1 MAKAQFGNKTPKK
14 PITWTALKQMARM
27 YVHVKPYRG
36 EFLLGLLMLLLSSG
50 SNLAFPKYLGEL
62 VDAAQ
67 TDPSAIDGI
76 AGTLVALLLAQSV
89 FSFGRIFFFERVAQ
103 RSLASLR
110 AAMYNHLV
118 SLPLPFFHE
127 KRIGEL
133 TNRLQSDIGVLQETF
148 TSTLAEF
155 IRQLVVIVGG
165 IALLVYQSPSLTGFM
180 LLVLPLVVVLGVAFG
195 SRIRKYA
202 KEVQTA
208 SAESNTLVDETLS
221 AVATV
226 KAYTQEGHEK
236 ARYRSALERVA
247 ALGIRGGIYRG
258 AFSSFIIL
266 GLFGA
271 LVAVIWKGASLIA
284 SGEMASGQLFSF
296 VIYSGFIGGS
306 VGGLADVYSR
316 LQRAMG
322 ATEAIMAMLDEQPET
337 SNQQP
342 AASNQ
347 QPAASNQQPAAS
359 NQQPAASNQQL
370 AVRFS
375 EVHFAYP
382 SRPDVPVL
390 QGLDLVV
397 REGQQCALV
406 GASGAGKSTVVQLLY
421 RFHDPQRGALTVQG
435 RDARDWPLD
444 ELRGRMA
451 WVPQDVVLFGRSIL
465 ENIRYSRPE
474 ASDDEVRQAAEDA
487 NAWEFI
493 ERFPEGW
500 QTQVGE
506 RGVQLSGGQR
516 QRIAIARAM
525 LRNPK
530 LLVLDEATSSL
541 DPESE
546 ALVQGA
552 LETLMKGR
560 TSLVI
565 AHRLSTVRHA
575 DVIAFLHEGRIAE
588 MGSHDELMALEG
600 GRYRAFVQKQWN
612 GTLTS

>member
-1 MAKAQFGNKTPKK
+1 MAKYTYGNKTPKK
-14 PITWTALKQMARM
+14 PISWAALKQMSRM

-36 EFLLGLLMLLLSSG
+36 EFAVGLIMLLLSSG

-76 AGTLVALLLAQSV
+76 ALTLVVILLAQSV

-110 AAMYNHLV
+110 SAMYNHLV

-155 IRQLVVIVGG
+155 IRQIVIIVGG

-180 LLVLPLVVVLGVAFG
+180 LLVLPLVVILGVAFG

-202 KEVQTA
+202 KDVQTA
-208 SAESNTLVDETLS
+208 SAESNTIVDETLS

-226 KAYTQEGHEK
+226 KAYTQEGFEK
-236 ARYRSALERVA
+236 NRYRGALDHVA

-337 SNQQP
+337 SNPQPETSNQQS

-347 QPAASNQQPAAS
+347 QPAVTFRN
-359 NQQPAASNQQL
+359 
-370 AVRFS
+370 
-375 EVHFAYP
+375 VHFAYP
-382 SRPDVPVL
+382 TRPDVPVL
-390 QGLDLVV
+390 QGLNLEIC
-397 REGQQCALV
+397 EGQQCALV
-406 GASGAGKSTVVQLLY
+406 GSSGAGKSTVVQLLY
-421 RFHDPQRGALTVQG
+421 RFHDPQQGELLVQG
-435 RDARDWPLD
+435 RDARDWSLD

-474 ASDDEVRQAAEDA
+474 ASDEEVRRAAEDA

-500 QTQVGE
+500 NTQVGE

-525 LRNPK
+525 LRDPK

-546 ALVQGA
+546 SLVQGA
-552 LETLMKGR
+552 LETLMRGR

-575 DVIAFLHEGRIAE
+575 DVIAFIHEGQIAE
-588 MGSHDELMALEG
+588 MGSHDELMQLDG

-612 GTLTS
+612 GTLTSH

>member
-14 PITWTALKQMARM
+14 PISWAALKQMSRM
-27 YVHVKPYRG
+27 YVHVKPYRT
-36 EFLLGLLMLLLSSG
+36 EFLIGLLMLLLSSG

-67 TDPSAIDGI
+67 TKPSDIDGI
-76 AGTLVALLLAQSV
+76 ALTLGGILLAQSI

-110 AAMYNHLV
+110 SAMYSHLV

-133 TNRLQSDIGVLQETF
+133 TSRLQSDIGVLQETF

-155 IRQLVVIVGG
+155 IRQIVIIVGG

-180 LLVLPLVVVLGVAFG
+180 LLVLPLVVLLAVFFG
-195 SRIRKYA
+195 GRIRKYA

-208 SAESNTLVDETLS
+208 SAESNTIVDETLS
-221 AVATV
+221 AAATV
-226 KAYTQEGHEK
+226 KAYTQEQFEK
-236 ARYRSALERVA
+236 TRYRAALDRVA
-247 ALGIRGGIYRG
+247 ELGIRGGILRG
-258 AFSSFIIL
+258 GFSSFIIL
-266 GLFGA
+266 GLFGS
-271 LVAVIWKGASLIA
+271 LVAVVWKGASLIA
-284 SGEMASGQLFSF
+284 TGEMASGQLFSF

-322 ATEAIMAMLDEQPET
+322 ATEAIMAMLDEAPEQGGPEDHSAAHAAL
-337 SNQQP
+337 SNISESEAGRKELVP
-342 AASNQ
+342 A
-347 QPAASNQQPAAS
+347 
-359 NQQPAASNQQL
+359 L
-370 AVRFS
+370 EFRGL
-375 EVHFAYP
+375 HFAYP
-382 SRPDVPVL
+382 TRPDVPVL
-390 QGLDLVV
+390 RGLNLVV
-397 REGQQCALV
+397 QEGQQCALV

-421 RFHDPQRGALTVQG
+421 RFHDPQQGQLLIRG
-435 RDARDWPLD
+435 RDARDWPLQD
-444 ELRGRMA
+444 LRGRMA
-451 WVPQDVVLFGRSIL
+451 WVPQDVALFGRSIL
-465 ENIRYSRPE
+465 DNIRYGRPE
-474 ASDDEVRQAAEDA
+474 ASDDEVRRSAEDA

-500 QTQVGE
+500 NTQVGE

-525 LRNPK
+525 LRDPK

-546 ALVQGA
+546 GLVQGA
-552 LETLMKGR
+552 LEKLMQGR

-575 DVIAFLHEGRIAE
+575 DLIAFLHEGQIAE
-588 MGSHDELMALEG
+588 VGSHEELMARSK
-600 GRYRAFVQKQWN
+600 GRYRAYVTKQWN
-612 GTLTS
+612 GNLTSQE

>member
-14 PITWTALKQMARM
+14 PISWAALKQMSRM
-27 YVHVKPYRG
+27 YVHVKPYRT
-36 EFLLGLLMLLLSSG
+36 EFLIGLLMLLLSSG

-67 TDPSAIDGI
+67 TNPSEIDGI
-76 AGTLVALLLAQSV
+76 ALTLGGILLAQSI

-110 AAMYNHLV
+110 SAMYSHLV

-133 TNRLQSDIGVLQETF
+133 TSRLQSDIGVLQETF

-155 IRQLVVIVGG
+155 IRQIVIIVGG

-180 LLVLPLVVVLGVAFG
+180 LLVLPLVVLLAVFFG
-195 SRIRKYA
+195 ARIRKYA

-208 SAESNTLVDETLS
+208 SAESNTIVDETLS
-221 AVATV
+221 AAATV
-226 KAYTQEGHEK
+226 KAYTQEHFEK
-236 ARYRSALERVA
+236 TRYRAALDRVA
-247 ALGIRGGIYRG
+247 ELGIRGGILRG
-258 AFSSFIIL
+258 GFSSFIIL
-266 GLFGA
+266 GLFGS
-271 LVAVIWKGASLIA
+271 LVAVVWKGASLIA
-284 SGEMASGQLFSF
+284 TGEMASGQLFSF

-322 ATEAIMAMLDEQPET
+322 ATEAIMAMLDEAPEQGGPEDPGAAQADLIGN
-337 SNQQP
+337 SESEDSRKDLLP
-342 AASNQ
+342 A
-347 QPAASNQQPAAS
+347 
-359 NQQPAASNQQL
+359 L
-370 AVRFS
+370 EFRGL
-375 EVHFAYP
+375 HFAYP
-382 SRPDVPVL
+382 TRPDVPVL
-390 QGLDLVV
+390 RGLNLVV
-397 REGQQCALV
+397 QEGQQCALV

-421 RFHDPQRGALTVQG
+421 RFHDPQQGQLLIRGQ
-435 RDARDWPLD
+435 DARDWSLQ

-451 WVPQDVVLFGRSIL
+451 WVPQDVALFGRSIL
-465 ENIRYSRPE
+465 DNIRYGRPE
-474 ASDDEVRQAAEDA
+474 ASDDEVRRSAEDA

-493 ERFPEGW
+493 DRFPDGW
-500 QTQVGE
+500 NTQVGE

-525 LRNPK
+525 LRDPK

-546 ALVQGA
+546 GLVQGA
-552 LETLMKGR
+552 LEKLMQGR

-575 DVIAFLHEGRIAE
+575 DLIAFLHEGQIAE
-588 MGSHDELMALEG
+588 VGSHEELMARSK
-600 GRYRAFVQKQWN
+600 GRYRAYVTKQWN
-612 GTLTS
+612 GNLTSQE

>member
-14 PITWTALKQMARM
+14 PITWTALKQMSRM

-36 EFLLGLLMLLLSSG
+36 EFLVGLLMLLLSSG

-67 TDPSAIDGI
+67 TNPSAIDGI
-76 AGTLVALLLAQSV
+76 ALTLVVILLAQSV

-110 AAMYNHLV
+110 SAMYNHLV

-155 IRQLVVIVGG
+155 IRQIVIIVGG

-180 LLVLPLVVVLGVAFG
+180 LLVLPLVVILGVAFG

-202 KEVQTA
+202 KDVQTA
-208 SAESNTLVDETLS
+208 SAESNTIVDETLS

-226 KAYTQEGHEK
+226 KAYTQEGFEK
-236 ARYRSALERVA
+236 NRYRTALDHVA

-284 SGEMASGQLFSF
+284 TGEMASGQLFSF

-337 SNQQP
+337 SNPQPETSNQQS

-347 QPAASNQQPAAS
+347 QPAVTFRN
-359 NQQPAASNQQL
+359 
-370 AVRFS
+370 
-375 EVHFAYP
+375 VHFAYP
-382 SRPDVPVL
+382 TRPDVPVL
-390 QGLDLVV
+390 QGLNLEI

-406 GASGAGKSTVVQLLY
+406 GSSGAGKSTVVQLLY
-421 RFHDPQRGALTVQG
+421 RFHDPQHGELLVQG

-474 ASDDEVRQAAEDA
+474 ASDEEVRRAAEDA

-493 ERFPEGW
+493 ERFPDGW
-500 QTQVGE
+500 NTQVGE

-525 LRNPK
+525 LRDPK

-546 ALVQGA
+546 SLVQGA
-552 LETLMKGR
+552 LETLMRGR

-575 DVIAFLHEGRIAE
+575 DVITFIHEGQIAE
-588 MGSHDELMALEG
+588 MGSHDELMQLDG

-612 GTLTS
+612 GTLTSH

>member
-14 PITWTALKQMARM
+14 PITWSALKQMARM

-67 TDPSAIDGI
+67 SDPSAIDGI
-76 AGTLVALLLAQSV
+76 ALTLVGLLLAQSV
-89 FSFGRIFFFERVAQ
+89 FSFGRIVFFERVAQ

-155 IRQLVVIVGG
+155 IRQVVIIVGG

-180 LLVLPLVVVLGVAFG
+180 LLVLPLVVLLGVFFG
-195 SRIRKYA
+195 SKIRRYA

-208 SAESNTLVDETLS
+208 SAESNTVVDETLS

-226 KAYTQEGHEK
+226 KAYTQEGTEK
-236 ARYRSALERVA
+236 ARYRSALERVS
-247 ALGIRGGIYRG
+247 ALGIRGGILRG

-337 SNQQP
+337 SGPQP
-342 AASNQ
+342 ETSNQ
-347 QPAASNQQPAAS
+347 QPETSNPQPAVAFR
-359 NQQPAASNQQL
+359 N
-370 AVRFS
+370 
-375 EVHFAYP
+375 VHFAYP
-382 SRPDVPVL
+382 TRPDVPVL
-390 QGLDLVV
+390 RGLNLIL
-397 REGQQCALV
+397 REGQQLALV
-406 GASGAGKSTVVQLLY
+406 GSSGAGKSTVVQLLY
-421 RFHDPQRGALTVQG
+421 RFHDPQQGQLLVQG
-435 RDARDWPLD
+435 RDAREWPL
-444 ELRGRMA
+444 EALRGRMA

-465 ENIRYSRPE
+465 ENIRYGRPE
-474 ASDDEVRQAAEDA
+474 ASDDDVRRAAEDA

-500 QTQVGE
+500 HTQVGE

-525 LRNPK
+525 LRDPK

-546 ALVQGA
+546 SLVQSA

-575 DVIAFLHEGRIAE
+575 DVIAFLHEGEIAE
-588 MGSHDELMALEG
+588 VGSHDELMKLEG
-600 GRYRAFVQKQWN
+600 GRYRAFVQKQGS
-612 GTLTS
+612 GTLTSQ

>member
-14 PITWTALKQMARM
+14 PISWAALKQMSRM
-27 YVHVKPYRG
+27 YVHVKPYRT
-36 EFLLGLLMLLLSSG
+36 EFLIGLLMLLLSSG

-67 TDPSAIDGI
+67 TKPSDIDGI
-76 AGTLVALLLAQSV
+76 ALTLGGILLAQSI

-110 AAMYNHLV
+110 SAMYSHLV

-133 TNRLQSDIGVLQETF
+133 TSRLQSDIGVLQETF

-155 IRQLVVIVGG
+155 IRQIVIIVGG

-180 LLVLPLVVVLGVAFG
+180 LLVLPLVVLLAVFFG
-195 SRIRKYA
+195 GRIRKYA

-208 SAESNTLVDETLS
+208 SAESNTIVDETLS
-221 AVATV
+221 AAATV
-226 KAYTQEGHEK
+226 KAYTQEQFEK
-236 ARYRSALERVA
+236 TRYRAALDRVA
-247 ALGIRGGIYRG
+247 ELGIRGGILRG
-258 AFSSFIIL
+258 GFSSFIIL
-266 GLFGA
+266 GLFGS
-271 LVAVIWKGASLIA
+271 LVAVVWKGASLIA
-284 SGEMASGQLFSF
+284 TGEMASGQLFSF

-322 ATEAIMAMLDEQPET
+322 ATEAILAMLDEAPEQGGPEDHSAAQT
-337 SNQQP
+337 ALSNISESEAGRKEELVP
-342 AASNQ
+342 A
-347 QPAASNQQPAAS
+347 
-359 NQQPAASNQQL
+359 L
-370 AVRFS
+370 EFRGL
-375 EVHFAYP
+375 HFAYP
-382 SRPDVPVL
+382 TRPDVPVL
-390 QGLDLVV
+390 RGLNLVV
-397 REGQQCALV
+397 QEGQQCALV

-421 RFHDPQRGALTVQG
+421 RFHDPQQGQLLIRG
-435 RDARDWPLD
+435 RDARGWPLQD
-444 ELRGRMA
+444 LRGRMA
-451 WVPQDVVLFGRSIL
+451 WVPQDVALFGRSIL
-465 ENIRYSRPE
+465 DNIRYGRPE
-474 ASDDEVRQAAEDA
+474 ASDEEVRRSAEDA

-493 ERFPEGW
+493 ERFPDGW
-500 QTQVGE
+500 NTQVGE

-525 LRNPK
+525 LRDPK

-546 ALVQGA
+546 GLVQGA
-552 LETLMKGR
+552 LEKLMQGR

-575 DVIAFLHEGRIAE
+575 DLIAFLHEGQIAE
-588 MGSHDELMALEG
+588 VGSHEELMARSK
-600 GRYRAFVQKQWN
+600 GRYRAYVTKQWN
-612 GTLTS
+612 GNLTSQE

>member
-14 PITWTALKQMARM
+14 PITWSALKQMSRM

-36 EFLLGLLMLLLSSG
+36 EFLVGLLMLLLSSG

-67 TDPSAIDGI
+67 TNPSAIDGI
-76 AGTLVALLLAQSV
+76 ALTLVAILLAQSV

-110 AAMYNHLV
+110 SAMYNHLV

-155 IRQLVVIVGG
+155 IRQLVIIVGG

-202 KEVQTA
+202 KDVQTA
-208 SAESNTLVDETLS
+208 SAESNTIVDETLS

-236 ARYRSALERVA
+236 TRYRKALNHVA

-284 SGEMASGQLFSF
+284 TGEMASGQLFSF

-342 AASNQ
+342 ETSNQ
-347 QPAASNQQPAAS
+347 QPVTS

-375 EVHFAYP
+375 GVHFAYP
-382 SRPDVPVL
+382 TRPDVPVL
-390 QGLDLVV
+390 QGLNLEIQ
-397 REGQQCALV
+397 EGQQCALV
-406 GASGAGKSTVVQLLY
+406 GSSGAGKSTVVQLLY
-421 RFHDPQRGALTVQG
+421 RFHDPQQGELLVQG

-474 ASDDEVRQAAEDA
+474 ASDEEVRRAAEDA

-493 ERFPEGW
+493 ERFPDGW
-500 QTQVGE
+500 NTQVGE

-525 LRNPK
+525 LRDPK

-546 ALVQGA
+546 SLVQGA
-552 LETLMKGR
+552 LETLMRGR

-575 DVIAFLHEGRIAE
+575 DVIAFIHDGQIAE
-588 MGSHDELMALEG
+588 VGSHDALMQLEG

>member
-14 PITWTALKQMARM
+14 PISWTALKQMARM

-76 AGTLVALLLAQSV
+76 ALTLVALLLAQSV

-110 AAMYNHLV
+110 SAMYNHLV

-180 LLVLPLVVVLGVAFG
+180 LMVLPLVVVLGVAFG

-236 ARYRSALERVA
+236 ARYRRALDHVA

-337 SNQQP
+337 SNPQP

-347 QPAASNQQPAAS
+347 QPATSNQQPAAS
-359 NQQPAASNQQL
+359 NPQL

-375 EVHFAYP
+375 DVHFAYP
-382 SRPDVPVL
+382 TRPDVPVL
-390 QGLDLVV
+390 QGLDLEI

-421 RFHDPQRGALTVQG
+421 RFHDPQRGALVVQG
-435 RDARDWPLD
+435 REARDWPLD

-493 ERFPEGW
+493 ERFPDGW

-546 ALVQGA
+546 SLVQGA

-588 MGSHDELMALEG
+588 VGSHDELMGLEG

>member
-14 PITWTALKQMARM
+14 PISWAALKQMSRM
-27 YVHVKPYRG
+27 YVHVKPYRT
-36 EFLLGLLMLLLSSG
+36 EFLIGLLMLLLSSG

-67 TDPSAIDGI
+67 TKPSDIDGI
-76 AGTLVALLLAQSV
+76 ALTLGGILLAQSI

-110 AAMYNHLV
+110 SAMYSHLV

-133 TNRLQSDIGVLQETF
+133 TSRLQSDIGVLQETF

-155 IRQLVVIVGG
+155 IRQIVIIVGG

-180 LLVLPLVVVLGVAFG
+180 LLVLPLVVLLAVFFG
-195 SRIRKYA
+195 GRIRKYA

-208 SAESNTLVDETLS
+208 SAESNTIVDETLS
-221 AVATV
+221 AAATV
-226 KAYTQEGHEK
+226 KAYTQEQFEK
-236 ARYRSALERVA
+236 TRYRAALDRVA
-247 ALGIRGGIYRG
+247 ELGIRGGILRG
-258 AFSSFIIL
+258 GFSSFIIL
-266 GLFGA
+266 GLFGS
-271 LVAVIWKGASLIA
+271 LVAVVWKGASLIA
-284 SGEMASGQLFSF
+284 TGEMASGQLFSF

-322 ATEAIMAMLDEQPET
+322 ATEAIMAMLDEAPEQGGPEDHSAAQAAL
-337 SNQQP
+337 SNISESEAGRKEELVP
-342 AASNQ
+342 A
-347 QPAASNQQPAAS
+347 
-359 NQQPAASNQQL
+359 L
-370 AVRFS
+370 EFRGL
-375 EVHFAYP
+375 HFAYP
-382 SRPDVPVL
+382 TRPDVPVL
-390 QGLDLVV
+390 RGLNLVV
-397 REGQQCALV
+397 QEGQQCALV

-421 RFHDPQRGALTVQG
+421 RFHDPQQGQLLIRG
-435 RDARDWPLD
+435 RDARDWPLQD
-444 ELRGRMA
+444 LRGRMA
-451 WVPQDVVLFGRSIL
+451 WVPQDVALFGRSIL
-465 ENIRYSRPE
+465 DNIRYGRPE
-474 ASDDEVRQAAEDA
+474 ASDDEVRHSAEDA

-493 ERFPEGW
+493 ERFPDGW
-500 QTQVGE
+500 NTQVGE

-525 LRNPK
+525 LRDPK

-546 ALVQGA
+546 GLVQGA
-552 LETLMKGR
+552 LEKLMQGR

-575 DVIAFLHEGRIAE
+575 DLIAFLHEGQIAE
-588 MGSHDELMALEG
+588 VGSHEELMARSK
-600 GRYRAFVQKQWN
+600 GRYRAYVTKQWN
-612 GTLTS
+612 GNLTSQE

>member
-14 PITWTALKQMARM
+14 PITWTALKQMSRM

-36 EFLLGLLMLLLSSG
+36 EFIVGLLMLLLSSG

-76 AGTLVALLLAQSV
+76 ALTLVVILLAQSV

-110 AAMYNHLV
+110 SAMYNHLV

-155 IRQLVVIVGG
+155 IRQIVIIVGG

-180 LLVLPLVVVLGVAFG
+180 LLVLPLVVILGVAFG

-202 KEVQTA
+202 KDVQTA
-208 SAESNTLVDETLS
+208 SAESNTIVDETLS

-226 KAYTQEGHEK
+226 KAYTQEGFEK
-236 ARYRSALERVA
+236 TRYRRALDHVA

-337 SNQQP
+337 ASEQPATSNQHPSTSNQQP
-342 AASNQ
+342 AVAFRN
-347 QPAASNQQPAAS
+347 
-359 NQQPAASNQQL
+359 
-370 AVRFS
+370 
-375 EVHFAYP
+375 VHFAYP
-382 SRPDVPVL
+382 TRPDVPVL
-390 QGLDLVV
+390 QGLNLEI

-406 GASGAGKSTVVQLLY
+406 GSSGAGKSTVVQLLY
-421 RFHDPQRGALTVQG
+421 RFHDPQQGALLVQG
-435 RDARDWPLD
+435 RDARDWPLE

-474 ASDDEVRQAAEDA
+474 ASDDEVRRAAEDA

-493 ERFPEGW
+493 ERFPDGW
-500 QTQVGE
+500 NTQVGE

-525 LRNPK
+525 LRDPN

-546 ALVQGA
+546 SLVQSA

-575 DVIAFLHEGRIAE
+575 DVIAFIHEGQIAE
-588 MGSHDELMALEG
+588 MGSHDELMQLEG

-612 GTLTS
+612 GTLTSH

>member
-14 PITWTALKQMARM
+14 PISWAALKQMSRM
-27 YVHVKPYRG
+27 YVHVKPYRT
-36 EFLLGLLMLLLSSG
+36 EFLIGLLMLLLSSG

-67 TDPSAIDGI
+67 TKPSDIDGI
-76 AGTLVALLLAQSV
+76 ALTLGGILLAQSI

-110 AAMYNHLV
+110 SAMYSHLV

-133 TNRLQSDIGVLQETF
+133 TSRLQSDIGVLQETF

-155 IRQLVVIVGG
+155 IRQIVIIVGG

-180 LLVLPLVVVLGVAFG
+180 LLVLPLVVLLAVFFG
-195 SRIRKYA
+195 GRIRKYA

-208 SAESNTLVDETLS
+208 SAESNTIVDETLS
-221 AVATV
+221 AAATV
-226 KAYTQEGHEK
+226 KAYTQEQFEK
-236 ARYRSALERVA
+236 TRYRAALDRVA
-247 ALGIRGGIYRG
+247 ELGIRGGILRG
-258 AFSSFIIL
+258 GFSSFIIL
-266 GLFGA
+266 GLFGS
-271 LVAVIWKGASLIA
+271 LVAVVWKGASLIA
-284 SGEMASGQLFSF
+284 TGEMASGQLFSF

-322 ATEAIMAMLDEQPET
+322 ATEAIMAMLDEAPEQGGPEDHSAAQAAL
-337 SNQQP
+337 SNISESEAGRKEELVP
-342 AASNQ
+342 A
-347 QPAASNQQPAAS
+347 
-359 NQQPAASNQQL
+359 L
-370 AVRFS
+370 EFRGL
-375 EVHFAYP
+375 HFAYP
-382 SRPDVPVL
+382 TRPDVPVL
-390 QGLDLVV
+390 RGLNLVV
-397 REGQQCALV
+397 QEGQQCALV

-421 RFHDPQRGALTVQG
+421 RFHDPQQGQLLIRG
-435 RDARDWPLD
+435 RDARDWPLQD
-444 ELRGRMA
+444 LRGRMA
-451 WVPQDVVLFGRSIL
+451 WVPQDVALFGRSIL
-465 ENIRYSRPE
+465 DNIRYGRPE
-474 ASDDEVRQAAEDA
+474 ASDEEVRRSAEDA

-500 QTQVGE
+500 NTQVGE

-525 LRNPK
+525 LRDPK

-546 ALVQGA
+546 GLVQGA
-552 LETLMKGR
+552 LEKLMQGR

-575 DVIAFLHEGRIAE
+575 DLIAFLHEGQIAE
-588 MGSHDELMALEG
+588 VGSHEELMARSK
-600 GRYRAFVQKQWN
+600 GRYRAYVTKQWN
-612 GTLTS
+612 GNLTSQE

>member
-14 PITWTALKQMARM
+14 PITWTALKQMSRM

-36 EFLLGLLMLLLSSG
+36 EFLVGLLMLLLSSG

-76 AGTLVALLLAQSV
+76 ALTLILILLAQSV

-110 AAMYNHLV
+110 SAMYNHLV

-155 IRQLVVIVGG
+155 IRQIVIIVGG

-180 LLVLPLVVVLGVAFG
+180 LLVLPLVVILGVAFG

-202 KEVQTA
+202 KDVQTA
-208 SAESNTLVDETLS
+208 SAESNTIVDETLS

-226 KAYTQEGHEK
+226 KAYTQEGFEK
-236 ARYRSALERVA
+236 NRYRTALDHVA

-284 SGEMASGQLFSF
+284 TGEMASGQLFSF

-337 SNQQP
+337 SNPQPETSNQQS

-347 QPAASNQQPAAS
+347 QPAVTFRN
-359 NQQPAASNQQL
+359 
-370 AVRFS
+370 
-375 EVHFAYP
+375 VHFAYP
-382 SRPDVPVL
+382 TRPDVPVL
-390 QGLDLVV
+390 QGLNLEI

-406 GASGAGKSTVVQLLY
+406 GSSGAGKSTVVQLLY
-421 RFHDPQRGALTVQG
+421 RFHDPQQGEFLVQG

-474 ASDDEVRQAAEDA
+474 ASDEEVRRAAEDA

-493 ERFPEGW
+493 ERFPDGW
-500 QTQVGE
+500 NTQVGE

-525 LRNPK
+525 LRDPK

-546 ALVQGA
+546 SLVQGA
-552 LETLMKGR
+552 LETLMRGR

-575 DVIAFLHEGRIAE
+575 DVIAFIHEGQIAE
-588 MGSHDELMALEG
+588 MGSHDELMQLDG

-612 GTLTS
+612 GTLTSP

>member
-1 MAKAQFGNKTPKK
+1 MAKYTYGNKTPKK
-14 PITWTALKQMARM
+14 PISWAALKQMSRM

-36 EFLLGLLMLLLSSG
+36 EFAVGLIMLLLSSG

-76 AGTLVALLLAQSV
+76 ALTLVVILLAQSV

-110 AAMYNHLV
+110 SAMYNHLV

-155 IRQLVVIVGG
+155 IRQIVIIVGG

-180 LLVLPLVVVLGVAFG
+180 LLVLPLVVILGVAFG

-202 KEVQTA
+202 KDVQTA
-208 SAESNTLVDETLS
+208 SAESNTIVDETLS

-226 KAYTQEGHEK
+226 KAYTQEGFEK
-236 ARYRSALERVA
+236 NRYRGALDHVA

-337 SNQQP
+337 SNPQPETSNQQS

-347 QPAASNQQPAAS
+347 QPAVTLRN
-359 NQQPAASNQQL
+359 
-370 AVRFS
+370 
-375 EVHFAYP
+375 VHFAYP
-382 SRPDVPVL
+382 TRPDVPVL
-390 QGLDLVV
+390 QGLNLEI

-406 GASGAGKSTVVQLLY
+406 GSSGAGKSTVVQLLY
-421 RFHDPQRGALTVQG
+421 RFHDPQQGELLVQG
-435 RDARDWPLD
+435 RDARDWSLD

-474 ASDDEVRQAAEDA
+474 ASDEEVRRAAEDA

-500 QTQVGE
+500 NTQVGE

-525 LRNPK
+525 LRDPK

-541 DPESE
+541 DPEGES
-546 ALVQGA
+546 LVQGA
-552 LETLMKGR
+552 LETLMRGR

-575 DVIAFLHEGRIAE
+575 DVIAFIHEGQIAE
-588 MGSHDELMALEG
+588 MGSHDELMQLDG

-612 GTLTS
+612 GTLTSH

>member
-14 PITWTALKQMARM
+14 PISWAALKQMARM
-27 YVHVKPYRG
+27 YVHVKPYRT
-36 EFLLGLLMLLLSSG
+36 EFLIGLLMLLLSSG
-50 SNLAFPKYLGEL
+50 SNLAFPKYLGDL

-67 TDPSAIDGI
+67 TKPSDIDGI
-76 AGTLVALLLAQSV
+76 ALTLAGILLAQSI

-110 AAMYNHLV
+110 SAMYSHLV

-155 IRQLVVIVGG
+155 IRQVVIIVGG

-180 LLVLPLVVVLGVAFG
+180 LLVLPLVVLLAVFFG
-195 SRIRKYA
+195 ARIRKYA

-208 SAESNTLVDETLS
+208 SAESNTIVDETIS
-221 AVATV
+221 AAATV
-226 KAYTQEGHEK
+226 KAYTQELYEK
-236 ARYRSALERVA
+236 TRYRAALDRVA
-247 ALGIRGGIYRG
+247 ELGIRGGILRG
-258 AFSSFIIL
+258 GFSSFIIL
-266 GLFGA
+266 GLFGS
-271 LVAVIWKGASLIA
+271 LVAVVWKGASLIA
-284 SGEMASGQLFSF
+284 TGEMASGQLFSF

-342 AASNQ
+342 ATSSQ
-347 QPAASNQQPAAS
+347 QPATSSEKSPGAPAVAFR
-359 NQQPAASNQQL
+359 NL
-370 AVRFS
+370 
-375 EVHFAYP
+375 HFAYP
-382 SRPDVPVL
+382 TRPDVPVL
-390 QGLDLVV
+390 RGLDLEVQ
-397 REGQQCALV
+397 EGQQAALV

-421 RFHDPQRGALTVQG
+421 RFHDPQQGQLLIRGQ
-435 RDARDWPLD
+435 DARDWSLQ

-465 ENIRYSRPE
+465 DNIRYGRPE
-474 ASDDEVRQAAEDA
+474 ASDEEVRRSAEDA

-493 ERFPEGW
+493 ERFPDGW
-500 QTQVGE
+500 NTQVGE

-525 LRNPK
+525 LRDPK

-546 ALVQGA
+546 GLVQGA
-552 LETLMKGR
+552 LEKLMQGR

-575 DVIAFLHEGRIAE
+575 DLIAFLHEGQIAE
-588 MGSHDELMALEG
+588 VGSHEELMARSK
-600 GRYRAFVQKQWN
+600 GRYRAYVTKQWN
-612 GTLTS
+612 GNLTSQE

>member
-14 PITWTALKQMARM
+14 PITWSALKQMARM

-50 SNLAFPKYLGEL
+50 SNLAFPKFLGEL

-67 TDPSAIDGI
+67 RDPSAIDGI
-76 AGTLVALLLAQSV
+76 ALTLVGLLLAQSV

-110 AAMYNHLV
+110 SAMYNHLV

-155 IRQLVVIVGG
+155 IRQVVIIVGG

-180 LLVLPLVVVLGVAFG
+180 LLVLPLVVLLGVFFG
-195 SRIRKYA
+195 SKIRKYA
-202 KEVQTA
+202 KDVQTA
-208 SAESNTLVDETLS
+208 SAESNTIVDETLS
-221 AVATV
+221 AAATV
-226 KAYTQEGHEK
+226 KAYTQEGYEMN
-236 ARYRSALERVA
+236 RYRTALDRVA
-247 ALGIRGGIYRG
+247 VLGIRGGILRG

-322 ATEAIMAMLDEQPET
+322 ATEAIMAMLDEQPE
-337 SNQQP
+337 SSSP
-342 AASNQ
+342 AASDAPPQ
-347 QPAASNQQPAAS
+347 TPTDSDAAIRLDN
-359 NQQPAASNQQL
+359 
-370 AVRFS
+370 
-375 EVHFAYP
+375 VHFAYP

-390 QGLDLVV
+390 QGVNLEI

-421 RFHDPQRGALTVQG
+421 RFHDPQQGRVLVQG
-435 RDARDWPLD
+435 TDARTWPLD

-451 WVPQDVVLFGRSIL
+451 WVPQDVALFGRSIL
-465 ENIRYSRPE
+465 ENIRYGRPD
-474 ASDDEVRQAAEDA
+474 ASDDEVRRAAEEA

-500 QTQVGE
+500 HTAVGE

-546 ALVQGA
+546 SLVQGA

-575 DVIAFLHEGRIAE
+575 DVIAFLHEGQIAE
-588 MGSHDELMALEG
+588 VGSHDELMAIEG
-600 GRYRAFVQKQWN
+600 GRYRAYVARQWHGN
-612 GTLTS
+612 LTSQ

>member
-14 PITWTALKQMARM
+14 PITWSALTQMARM

-36 EFLLGLLMLLLSSG
+36 EFLIGLLMLLLSSG

-67 TDPSAIDGI
+67 SDPSEIDRI
-76 AGTLVALLLAQSV
+76 ALTLVALLVAQSL

-155 IRQLVVIVGG
+155 IRQVVIIVGG

-180 LLVLPLVVVLGVAFG
+180 LMVLPLVVLLGVFFG
-195 SRIRKYA
+195 SKIRRYA

-208 SAESNTLVDETLS
+208 SAESNTVVDETLS

-226 KAYTQEGHEK
+226 KAYTQEGTEK

-247 ALGIRGGIYRG
+247 TLGIRGGILRG

-337 SNQQP
+337 SNQHPSTSNPQPETSNPQP

-347 QPAASNQQPAAS
+347 HPSTSNPQPAVAFRN
-359 NQQPAASNQQL
+359 
-370 AVRFS
+370 
-375 EVHFAYP
+375 VHFAYP

-390 QGLDLVV
+390 RGLNLSL
-397 REGQQCALV
+397 REGQQLALV

-421 RFHDPQRGALTVQG
+421 RFHDPQQGQLLVQG
-435 RDARDWPLD
+435 RDARDWRL
-444 ELRGRMA
+444 EALRGRMA

-465 ENIRYSRPE
+465 ENIRYGRPE
-474 ASDDEVRQAAEDA
+474 ATDEEVRQAAVDA

-500 QTQVGE
+500 NTQVGE
-506 RGVQLSGGQR
+506 RGVQL
-516 QRIAIARAM
+516 
-525 LRNPK
+525 
-530 LLVLDEATSSL
+530 
-541 DPESE
+541 
-546 ALVQGA
+546 
-552 LETLMKGR
+552 
-560 TSLVI
+560 
-565 AHRLSTVRHA
+565 
-575 DVIAFLHEGRIAE
+575 
-588 MGSHDELMALEG
+588 
-600 GRYRAFVQKQWN
+600 
-612 GTLTS
+612 

>member
-236 ARYRSALERVA
+236 ARYRSELERVA

-347 QPAASNQQPAAS
+347 Q
-359 NQQPAASNQQL
+359 L

-421 RFHDPQRGALTVQG
+421 RFHDPQRGALVVQG

>member
-14 PITWTALKQMARM
+14 PISWTALKQMARM

-76 AGTLVALLLAQSV
+76 ALTLVALLLAQSV

-110 AAMYNHLV
+110 SAMYNHLV

-180 LLVLPLVVVLGVAFG
+180 LMVLPLVVVLGVAFG

-236 ARYRSALERVA
+236 ARYRRALDHVA

-322 ATEAIMAMLDEQPET
+322 ATEAIMAMLDEQAETSNPQPAT
-337 SNQQP
+337 SNQQL
-342 AASNQ
+342 
-347 QPAASNQQPAAS
+347 
-359 NQQPAASNQQL
+359 AASNQQL

-375 EVHFAYP
+375 DVHFAYP
-382 SRPDVPVL
+382 TRPDVPVL
-390 QGLDLVV
+390 QGLDLEI

-421 RFHDPQRGALTVQG
+421 RFHDPQRGALVVQG
-435 RDARDWPLD
+435 REARDWPLD

-493 ERFPEGW
+493 ERFPDGW

-546 ALVQGA
+546 SLVQGA

-575 DVIAFLHEGRIAE
+575 NVIAFLHEGRIAE
-588 MGSHDELMALEG
+588 VGSHDELMALKG

>member
-14 PITWTALKQMARM
+14 PITWTALKQMSRM

-36 EFLLGLLMLLLSSG
+36 EFLVGLLMLLLSSG

-76 AGTLVALLLAQSV
+76 ALTLVVILLAQSV

-110 AAMYNHLV
+110 SAMYNHLV

-155 IRQLVVIVGG
+155 IRQIVIIVGG

-180 LLVLPLVVVLGVAFG
+180 LLVLPLVVILGVAFG

-202 KEVQTA
+202 KDVQTA
-208 SAESNTLVDETLS
+208 SAESNTIVDETLS

-226 KAYTQEGHEK
+226 KAYTQEGFEK
-236 ARYRSALERVA
+236 NRYRTALNHVA

-284 SGEMASGQLFSF
+284 TGEMASGQLFSF

-342 AASNQ
+342 ETSNQ
-347 QPAASNQQPAAS
+347 QPAASNQQPAVTFR
-359 NQQPAASNQQL
+359 N
-370 AVRFS
+370 
-375 EVHFAYP
+375 VHFAYP
-382 SRPDVPVL
+382 TRPDVPVL
-390 QGLDLVV
+390 QGLNLEI

-406 GASGAGKSTVVQLLY
+406 GSSGAGKSTVVQLLY
-421 RFHDPQRGALTVQG
+421 RFHDPQQGELLVQG

-474 ASDDEVRQAAEDA
+474 ASDEEVRRAAEDA

-500 QTQVGE
+500 NTQVGE

-525 LRNPK
+525 LRDPK

-546 ALVQGA
+546 SLVQGA
-552 LETLMKGR
+552 LETLMRGR

-575 DVIAFLHEGRIAE
+575 DVIAFIHDGQIAE
-588 MGSHDELMALEG
+588 VGSHDALMQLEG

-612 GTLTS
+612 GTLTSH

>member
-1 MAKAQFGNKTPKK
+1 MAKYTYGNKTPKK
-14 PITWTALKQMARM
+14 PISWAALKQMSRM

-36 EFLLGLLMLLLSSG
+36 EFAVGLFMLLLSSG

-76 AGTLVALLLAQSV
+76 ALTLVVILLAQSV

-110 AAMYNHLV
+110 SAMYNHLV
-118 SLPLPFFHE
+118 NLPLPFFHE

-155 IRQLVVIVGG
+155 IRQIVIIVGG

-180 LLVLPLVVVLGVAFG
+180 LLVLPLVVILGVAFG

-202 KEVQTA
+202 KDVQTA
-208 SAESNTLVDETLS
+208 SAESNTIVDETLS

-226 KAYTQEGHEK
+226 KAYTQEGFEK
-236 ARYRSALERVA
+236 NRYRGALDHVA

-337 SNQQP
+337 SNPQPETSNQQS

-347 QPAASNQQPAAS
+347 QPAVTFRN
-359 NQQPAASNQQL
+359 
-370 AVRFS
+370 
-375 EVHFAYP
+375 VHFAYP
-382 SRPDVPVL
+382 TRPDVPVL
-390 QGLDLVV
+390 QGLNLEI

-406 GASGAGKSTVVQLLY
+406 GSSGAGKSTVVQLLY
-421 RFHDPQRGALTVQG
+421 RFHDPQQGELLVQG
-435 RDARDWPLD
+435 RDARDWSLD

-474 ASDDEVRQAAEDA
+474 ASDEEVRRAAEDA

-500 QTQVGE
+500 NTQVGE

-525 LRNPK
+525 LRDPK

-546 ALVQGA
+546 SLVQGA
-552 LETLMKGR
+552 LETLMRGR

-575 DVIAFLHEGRIAE
+575 DVIAFIHEGQIAE
-588 MGSHDELMALEG
+588 MGSHDEIMQLDG

-612 GTLTS
+612 GTLTSH

>member
-14 PITWTALKQMARM
+14 PISWAALKQMSRM
-27 YVHVKPYRG
+27 YVHVKPYRT
-36 EFLLGLLMLLLSSG
+36 EFLIGLLMLLLSSG

-67 TDPSAIDGI
+67 TNPSDIDGI
-76 AGTLVALLLAQSV
+76 ALTLGGILLAQSI

-110 AAMYNHLV
+110 SAMYSHLV

-133 TNRLQSDIGVLQETF
+133 TSRLQSDIGVLQETF

-155 IRQLVVIVGG
+155 IRQIVIIVGG

-180 LLVLPLVVVLGVAFG
+180 LLVLPLVVLLAVFFG
-195 SRIRKYA
+195 GRIRKYA

-208 SAESNTLVDETLS
+208 SAESNTIVDETLS
-221 AVATV
+221 AAATV
-226 KAYTQEGHEK
+226 KAYTQEHFEK
-236 ARYRSALERVA
+236 TRYRAALDRVA
-247 ALGIRGGIYRG
+247 ELGIRGGILRG
-258 AFSSFIIL
+258 GFSSFIIL
-266 GLFGA
+266 GLFGS
-271 LVAVIWKGASLIA
+271 LVAVVWKGASLIA
-284 SGEMASGQLFSF
+284 TGEMASGQLFSF

-322 ATEAIMAMLDEQPET
+322 ATEAIMSMLDEAPEQGGPEDQGAAQT
-337 SNQQP
+337 DLISNSESEDSRKDLLP
-342 AASNQ
+342 A
-347 QPAASNQQPAAS
+347 
-359 NQQPAASNQQL
+359 L
-370 AVRFS
+370 EFRDL
-375 EVHFAYP
+375 HFAYP
-382 SRPDVPVL
+382 TRPDVPVL
-390 QGLDLVV
+390 RGLNLVV
-397 REGQQCALV
+397 QEGQQCALV

-421 RFHDPQRGALTVQG
+421 RFHDPQQGQLLIRGQ
-435 RDARDWPLD
+435 DARDWSLH

-451 WVPQDVVLFGRSIL
+451 WVPQDVALFGRSIL
-465 ENIRYSRPE
+465 DNIRYGRPE
-474 ASDDEVRQAAEDA
+474 ASDDEVRRAAEDA

-500 QTQVGE
+500 NTQVGE

-552 LETLMKGR
+552 LEKLMQGR

-575 DVIAFLHEGRIAE
+575 DLIAFLHEGQIAE
-588 MGSHDELMALEG
+588 VGSHEELMARSK
-600 GRYRAFVQKQWN
+600 GRYRAYVTKQWN
-612 GTLTS
+612 GNLTSQE

>member
-14 PITWTALKQMARM
+14 PISWAALKQMSRM
-27 YVHVKPYRG
+27 YVHVKPYRT
-36 EFLLGLLMLLLSSG
+36 EFLIGLLMLLLSSG

-67 TDPSAIDGI
+67 TKPSDIDGI
-76 AGTLVALLLAQSV
+76 ALTLGGILLAQSI

-110 AAMYNHLV
+110 SAMYSHLV

-133 TNRLQSDIGVLQETF
+133 TSRLQSDIGVLQETF

-155 IRQLVVIVGG
+155 IRQIVIIVGG

-180 LLVLPLVVVLGVAFG
+180 LLVLPLVVLLAVFFG
-195 SRIRKYA
+195 GRIRKYA

-208 SAESNTLVDETLS
+208 SAESNTIVDETLS
-221 AVATV
+221 AAATV
-226 KAYTQEGHEK
+226 KAYTQEQFEK
-236 ARYRSALERVA
+236 TRYRAALDRVA
-247 ALGIRGGIYRG
+247 ELGIRGGILRG
-258 AFSSFIIL
+258 GFSSFIIL
-266 GLFGA
+266 GLFGS
-271 LVAVIWKGASLIA
+271 LVAVVWKGASLIA
-284 SGEMASGQLFSF
+284 TGEMASGQLFSF

-322 ATEAIMAMLDEQPET
+322 ATEAIMAMLDEAPEQGGPEDHSAAQAAL
-337 SNQQP
+337 SNISESEAGRKELVP
-342 AASNQ
+342 A
-347 QPAASNQQPAAS
+347 
-359 NQQPAASNQQL
+359 L
-370 AVRFS
+370 EFRGL
-375 EVHFAYP
+375 HFAYP
-382 SRPDVPVL
+382 TRPDVPVL
-390 QGLDLVV
+390 RGLNLVV
-397 REGQQCALV
+397 QEGQQCALV

-421 RFHDPQRGALTVQG
+421 RFHDPQQGQLLIRG
-435 RDARDWPLD
+435 RDARDWPLQD
-444 ELRGRMA
+444 LRGRMA
-451 WVPQDVVLFGRSIL
+451 WVPQDVALFGRSIL
-465 ENIRYSRPE
+465 DNIRYGRPE
-474 ASDDEVRQAAEDA
+474 ASDDEVRRSAEDA

-493 ERFPEGW
+493 ERFPDGW
-500 QTQVGE
+500 NTQVGE

-525 LRNPK
+525 LRDPK

-546 ALVQGA
+546 GLVQGA
-552 LETLMKGR
+552 LEKLMQGR

-575 DVIAFLHEGRIAE
+575 DLIAFLHEGQIAE
-588 MGSHDELMALEG
+588 VGSHEELMARSK
-600 GRYRAFVQKQWN
+600 GRYRAYVTKQWN
-612 GTLTS
+612 GNLTSQE

>member
-14 PITWTALKQMARM
+14 PISWAALKQMSRM
-27 YVHVKPYRG
+27 YVHVKPYRT
-36 EFLLGLLMLLLSSG
+36 EFLIGLLMLLLSSG

-67 TDPSAIDGI
+67 TNPSDIDGI
-76 AGTLVALLLAQSV
+76 ALTLGGILLAQSI

-110 AAMYNHLV
+110 SAMYSHLI

-155 IRQLVVIVGG
+155 IRQIVIIVGG

-180 LLVLPLVVVLGVAFG
+180 LMVLPLVVLLAVFFG
-195 SRIRKYA
+195 GRIRKYA

-208 SAESNTLVDETLS
+208 SAESNTIVDETLS
-221 AVATV
+221 AAATV
-226 KAYTQEGHEK
+226 KAYTQEHFEK
-236 ARYRSALERVA
+236 TRYRAALDRVA
-247 ALGIRGGIYRG
+247 ELGIRGGILRG
-258 AFSSFIIL
+258 GFSSFIIL
-266 GLFGA
+266 GLFGS
-271 LVAVIWKGASLIA
+271 LVAVVWKGASLIA
-284 SGEMASGQLFSF
+284 TGEMASGQLFSF

-337 SNQQP
+337 SGQQP
-342 AASNQ
+342 ATSSQ
-347 QPAASNQQPAAS
+347 QPAVAFRD
-359 NQQPAASNQQL
+359 L
-370 AVRFS
+370 
-375 EVHFAYP
+375 HFAYP
-382 SRPDVPVL
+382 TRPDVPVL
-390 QGLDLVV
+390 RGLNLEVQ
-397 REGQQCALV
+397 EGQQCALV

-421 RFHDPQRGALTVQG
+421 RFHDPQQGQLLIRGQ
-435 RDARDWPLD
+435 DARDWSLE

-451 WVPQDVVLFGRSIL
+451 WVPQDVALFGRSIL
-465 ENIRYSRPE
+465 DNIRYGRPE
-474 ASDDEVRQAAEDA
+474 ASDEEVRRSAEDA

-493 ERFPEGW
+493 ERFPDGW
-500 QTQVGE
+500 NTQVGE

-525 LRNPK
+525 LRDPK

-546 ALVQGA
+546 GLVQGA
-552 LETLMKGR
+552 LEKLMRGR

-575 DVIAFLHEGRIAE
+575 DLIAFLHEGQIAE
-588 MGSHDELMALEG
+588 VGSHEELMARSK
-600 GRYRAFVQKQWN
+600 GRYRAYVTKQWN
-612 GTLTS
+612 GNLTSQE

>member
-14 PITWTALKQMARM
+14 PISWAALKQMSRM
-27 YVHVKPYRG
+27 YVHVKPYRT
-36 EFLLGLLMLLLSSG
+36 EFLIGLLMLLLSSG

-67 TDPSAIDGI
+67 TKPSDIDGI
-76 AGTLVALLLAQSV
+76 ALTLGGILLAQSI

-110 AAMYNHLV
+110 SAMYSHLV

-133 TNRLQSDIGVLQETF
+133 TSRLQSDIGVLQETF

-155 IRQLVVIVGG
+155 IRQIVIIVGG

-180 LLVLPLVVVLGVAFG
+180 LLVLPLVVLLAVFFG
-195 SRIRKYA
+195 GRIRKYA

-208 SAESNTLVDETLS
+208 SAESNTIVDETLS
-221 AVATV
+221 AAATV
-226 KAYTQEGHEK
+226 KAYTQEQFEK
-236 ARYRSALERVA
+236 TRYRAALDRVA
-247 ALGIRGGIYRG
+247 ELGIRGGILRG
-258 AFSSFIIL
+258 GFSSFIIL
-266 GLFGA
+266 GLFGS
-271 LVAVIWKGASLIA
+271 LVAVVWKGASLIA
-284 SGEMASGQLFSF
+284 TGEMASGQLFSF

-322 ATEAIMAMLDEQPET
+322 ATEAIMAMLDEAPEQGGPENHSAAQT
-337 SNQQP
+337 ALSNLSESEAGRKEELVP
-342 AASNQ
+342 A
-347 QPAASNQQPAAS
+347 
-359 NQQPAASNQQL
+359 L
-370 AVRFS
+370 EFRGL
-375 EVHFAYP
+375 HFAYP
-382 SRPDVPVL
+382 TRPDVPVL
-390 QGLDLVV
+390 RGLNLVV
-397 REGQQCALV
+397 QEGQQCALV

-421 RFHDPQRGALTVQG
+421 RFHDPQQGQLLIRG
-435 RDARDWPLD
+435 RDARDWPLQD
-444 ELRGRMA
+444 LRGRMA
-451 WVPQDVVLFGRSIL
+451 WVPQDVALFGRSIL
-465 ENIRYSRPE
+465 DNIRYGRPE
-474 ASDDEVRQAAEDA
+474 ASDDEVRRSAEDA

-500 QTQVGE
+500 NTQVGE

-525 LRNPK
+525 LRDPK

-546 ALVQGA
+546 GLVQGA
-552 LETLMKGR
+552 LEKLMQGR

-575 DVIAFLHEGRIAE
+575 DLIAFLHEGQIAE
-588 MGSHDELMALEG
+588 VGSHEELMARSK
-600 GRYRAFVQKQWN
+600 GRYRAYVTKQWN
-612 GTLTS
+612 GNLTSQE

>member
-14 PITWTALKQMARM
+14 PISWAALKQMARM
-27 YVHVKPYRG
+27 YVHVKPYRT
-36 EFLLGLLMLLLSSG
+36 EFFIGLVMLLLSSG

-67 TDPSAIDGI
+67 TKPSDIDGI
-76 AGTLVALLLAQSV
+76 AMTLGGILLAQSI

-110 AAMYNHLV
+110 SAMYSHLV

-155 IRQLVVIVGG
+155 IRQIVIIVGG

-180 LLVLPLVVVLGVAFG
+180 LMVLPLVVLLAVFFG
-195 SRIRKYA
+195 GRIRKYA

-208 SAESNTLVDETLS
+208 SAESNTIVDETLS
-221 AVATV
+221 AAATV
-226 KAYTQEGHEK
+226 KAYTQEHFEK
-236 ARYRSALERVA
+236 TRYRAALDRVA
-247 ALGIRGGIYRG
+247 ELGIRGGILRG
-258 AFSSFIIL
+258 GFSSFIIL
-266 GLFGA
+266 GLFGS
-271 LVAVIWKGASLIA
+271 LVAVVWKGASLIA
-284 SGEMASGQLFSF
+284 TGEMASGQLFSF

-322 ATEAIMAMLDEQPET
+322 ATEAIMAMLDEAPEQGGPEDHSAAQTALT
-337 SNQQP
+337 SNLESEAGRKELVP
-342 AASNQ
+342 A
-347 QPAASNQQPAAS
+347 
-359 NQQPAASNQQL
+359 L
-370 AVRFS
+370 EFRGL
-375 EVHFAYP
+375 HFAYP
-382 SRPDVPVL
+382 TRPDVPVL
-390 QGLDLVV
+390 RGLNLVV
-397 REGQQCALV
+397 QEGQQAALV

-421 RFHDPQRGALTVQG
+421 RFHDPQQGQLLIRGQ
-435 RDARDWPLD
+435 DARDWPLQD
-444 ELRGRMA
+444 LRGRMA
-451 WVPQDVVLFGRSIL
+451 WVPQDVALFGRSIL
-465 ENIRYSRPE
+465 DNIRYGRPE
-474 ASDDEVRQAAEDA
+474 ASDEEVRRSAEDA

-500 QTQVGE
+500 NTQVGE

-552 LETLMKGR
+552 LEKLMQGR
-560 TSLVI
+560 TSVVI

-575 DVIAFLHEGRIAE
+575 DLIAFLHEGQIAE
-588 MGSHDELMALEG
+588 VGSHEELMARSK
-600 GRYRAFVQKQWN
+600 GRYRAYVTKQWN
-612 GTLTS
+612 GNLTSQE

>member
-14 PITWTALKQMARM
+14 PISWAALKQMSRM
-27 YVHVKPYRG
+27 YVHVKPYRT
-36 EFLLGLLMLLLSSG
+36 EFLIGLLMLLLSSG

-67 TDPSAIDGI
+67 TNPSDIDGI
-76 AGTLVALLLAQSV
+76 ALTLGGILLAQSI

-110 AAMYNHLV
+110 SAMYSHLI

-155 IRQLVVIVGG
+155 IRQIVIIVGG

-180 LLVLPLVVVLGVAFG
+180 LMVLPLVVLLAVFFG
-195 SRIRKYA
+195 GRIRKYA

-208 SAESNTLVDETLS
+208 SAESNTIVDETLS
-221 AVATV
+221 AAATV
-226 KAYTQEGHEK
+226 KAYTQEHFEK
-236 ARYRSALERVA
+236 TRYRAALDRVA
-247 ALGIRGGIYRG
+247 ELGIRGGILRG
-258 AFSSFIIL
+258 GFSSFIIL
-266 GLFGA
+266 GLFGS
-271 LVAVIWKGASLIA
+271 LVAVVWKGASLIA
-284 SGEMASGQLFSF
+284 TGEMASGQLFSF

-337 SNQQP
+337 SGQQP
-342 AASNQ
+342 ATSSQ
-347 QPAASNQQPAAS
+347 QPATSSQQPAVAFC
-359 NQQPAASNQQL
+359 NL
-370 AVRFS
+370 
-375 EVHFAYP
+375 HFAYP
-382 SRPDVPVL
+382 TRPDVPVL
-390 QGLDLVV
+390 RGLNLVV
-397 REGQQCALV
+397 QEGQQCALV

-421 RFHDPQRGALTVQG
+421 RFHDPQQGQLLIRG
-435 RDARDWPLD
+435 RDARDWPLQD
-444 ELRGRMA
+444 LRGRMA
-451 WVPQDVVLFGRSIL
+451 WVPQDVALFGRSIL
-465 ENIRYSRPE
+465 DNIRYGRPE
-474 ASDDEVRQAAEDA
+474 ASDEEVRRSAEDA

-493 ERFPEGW
+493 ERFPDGW
-500 QTQVGE
+500 NTQVGE

-525 LRNPK
+525 LRDPK

-546 ALVQGA
+546 GLVQGA
-552 LETLMKGR
+552 LEKLMQGR

-575 DVIAFLHEGRIAE
+575 DLIAFLHEGQIAE
-588 MGSHDELMALEG
+588 VGSHEELMARSK
-600 GRYRAFVQKQWN
+600 GRYRAYVTKQWN
-612 GTLTS
+612 GNLTSQE

>member
-14 PITWTALKQMARM
+14 PITWTALKQMSRM

-36 EFLLGLLMLLLSSG
+36 EFLVGLLMLLLSSG

-76 AGTLVALLLAQSV
+76 ALTLILILLAQSV

-110 AAMYNHLV
+110 SAMYNHLV

-155 IRQLVVIVGG
+155 IRQIVIIVGG

-180 LLVLPLVVVLGVAFG
+180 LLVLPLVVILGVAFG

-202 KEVQTA
+202 KDVQTA
-208 SAESNTLVDETLS
+208 SAESNTIVDETLS

-226 KAYTQEGHEK
+226 KAYTQEGFEK
-236 ARYRSALERVA
+236 NRYRTALDHVA

-284 SGEMASGQLFSF
+284 TGEMASGQLFSF

-337 SNQQP
+337 SNQEPATSNP

-347 QPAASNQQPAAS
+347 QPAVTFRN
-359 NQQPAASNQQL
+359 
-370 AVRFS
+370 
-375 EVHFAYP
+375 VHFAYP
-382 SRPDVPVL
+382 TRPDVPVL
-390 QGLDLVV
+390 QGLNLEI

-406 GASGAGKSTVVQLLY
+406 GSSGAGKSTVVQLLY
-421 RFHDPQRGALTVQG
+421 RFHDPQHGELLVQG

-474 ASDDEVRQAAEDA
+474 ASDEEVRRAAEDA

-493 ERFPEGW
+493 ERFPDGW
-500 QTQVGE
+500 NTQVGE

-525 LRNPK
+525 LRDPK

-546 ALVQGA
+546 SLVQGA
-552 LETLMKGR
+552 LETLMRGR

-575 DVIAFLHEGRIAE
+575 DVIAFIHEGQIAE
-588 MGSHDELMALEG
+588 MGSHDELMQLDG

-612 GTLTS
+612 GTLTSP

>member
-14 PITWTALKQMARM
+14 PISWAALKQMARM
-27 YVHVKPYRG
+27 YVHVKPYRT
-36 EFLLGLLMLLLSSG
+36 EFFIGLVMLLLSSG

-67 TDPSAIDGI
+67 TKPSDIDGI
-76 AGTLVALLLAQSV
+76 AMTLGGILLAQSI

-110 AAMYNHLV
+110 SAMYSHLV

-155 IRQLVVIVGG
+155 IRQIVIIVGG

-180 LLVLPLVVVLGVAFG
+180 LMVLPLVVLLAVFFG
-195 SRIRKYA
+195 GRIRKYA

-208 SAESNTLVDETLS
+208 SAESNTIVDETLS
-221 AVATV
+221 AAATV
-226 KAYTQEGHEK
+226 KAYTQEHFEK
-236 ARYRSALERVA
+236 TRYRAALDRVA
-247 ALGIRGGIYRG
+247 ELGIRGGILRG
-258 AFSSFIIL
+258 GFSSFIIL
-266 GLFGA
+266 GLFGS
-271 LVAVIWKGASLIA
+271 LVAVVWKGASLIA
-284 SGEMASGQLFSF
+284 TGEMASGQLFSF

-322 ATEAIMAMLDEQPET
+322 ATEAIMAMLDEAPEQGGPEDHSAAQTALT
-337 SNQQP
+337 SNLESEAGRKELVP
-342 AASNQ
+342 A
-347 QPAASNQQPAAS
+347 
-359 NQQPAASNQQL
+359 L
-370 AVRFS
+370 EFRGL
-375 EVHFAYP
+375 HFAYP
-382 SRPDVPVL
+382 TRPDGPVL
-390 QGLDLVV
+390 RGLNLVV
-397 REGQQCALV
+397 QEGQQAALV

-421 RFHDPQRGALTVQG
+421 RFHDPQQGQLLIRGQ
-435 RDARDWPLD
+435 DARDWPLQD
-444 ELRGRMA
+444 LRGRMA
-451 WVPQDVVLFGRSIL
+451 WVPQDVALFGRSIL
-465 ENIRYSRPE
+465 DNIRYGRPE
-474 ASDDEVRQAAEDA
+474 ASDEEVRRSAEDA

-500 QTQVGE
+500 NTQVGE

-552 LETLMKGR
+552 LEKLMQGR
-560 TSLVI
+560 TSVVI

-575 DVIAFLHEGRIAE
+575 DLIAFLHEGQIAE
-588 MGSHDELMALEG
+588 VGSHEELMARSK
-600 GRYRAFVQKQWN
+600 GRYRAYVTKQWN
-612 GTLTS
+612 GNLTSQE

>member
-14 PITWTALKQMARM
+14 PISWAALKQMSRM
-27 YVHVKPYRG
+27 YVHVKPYRT
-36 EFLLGLLMLLLSSG
+36 EFLIGLLMLLLSSG

-67 TDPSAIDGI
+67 TKPSDIDGI
-76 AGTLVALLLAQSV
+76 ALTLGGILLAQSI

-110 AAMYNHLV
+110 SAMYSHLV

-133 TNRLQSDIGVLQETF
+133 TSRLQSDIGVLQETF

-155 IRQLVVIVGG
+155 IRQIVIIVGG

-180 LLVLPLVVVLGVAFG
+180 LLVLPLVVLLAVFFG
-195 SRIRKYA
+195 GRIRKYA

-208 SAESNTLVDETLS
+208 SAESNTIVDETLS
-221 AVATV
+221 AAATV
-226 KAYTQEGHEK
+226 KAYTQEHFEK
-236 ARYRSALERVA
+236 TRYRAALDRVA
-247 ALGIRGGIYRG
+247 ELGIRGGILRG
-258 AFSSFIIL
+258 GFSSFIIL
-266 GLFGA
+266 GLFGSLVA
-271 LVAVIWKGASLIA
+271 LVWKGASLIA
-284 SGEMASGQLFSF
+284 TGEMASGQLFSF

-337 SNQQP
+337 SGQQP
-342 AASNQ
+342 AASSQ
-347 QPAASNQQPAAS
+347 QPATNSQQPAVAFRD
-359 NQQPAASNQQL
+359 L
-370 AVRFS
+370 
-375 EVHFAYP
+375 HFAYP
-382 SRPDVPVL
+382 TRPDVPVL
-390 QGLDLVV
+390 RGLNLVV
-397 REGQQCALV
+397 QEGQQCALV

-421 RFHDPQRGALTVQG
+421 RFHDPQQGQLLIRG
-435 RDARDWPLD
+435 RDARDWPLQD
-444 ELRGRMA
+444 LRGRMA
-451 WVPQDVVLFGRSIL
+451 WVPQDVALFGRSIL
-465 ENIRYSRPE
+465 DNIRYGRPE
-474 ASDDEVRQAAEDA
+474 ASDEEVRRSAEDA

-493 ERFPEGW
+493 ERFPDGW
-500 QTQVGE
+500 NTQVGE

-525 LRNPK
+525 LRDPK

-546 ALVQGA
+546 GLVQGA
-552 LETLMKGR
+552 LEKLMQGR

-575 DVIAFLHEGRIAE
+575 DLIAFLHEGQIAE
-588 MGSHDELMALEG
+588 VGSHEELMARSK
-600 GRYRAFVQKQWN
+600 GRYRAYVTKQWN
-612 GTLTS
+612 GNLTSQE

>member
-14 PITWTALKQMARM
+14 PITWTALKQMSRM

-36 EFLLGLLMLLLSSG
+36 EFLVGLLMLLLSSG

-76 AGTLVALLLAQSV
+76 ALTLILILLAQSV

-110 AAMYNHLV
+110 SAMYNHLV

-155 IRQLVVIVGG
+155 IRQIVIIVGG

-180 LLVLPLVVVLGVAFG
+180 LLVLPLVVILGVAFG

-202 KEVQTA
+202 KDVQTA
-208 SAESNTLVDETLS
+208 SAESNTIVDETLS

-226 KAYTQEGHEK
+226 KAYTQEGFEK
-236 ARYRSALERVA
+236 NRYRTALDHVA

-284 SGEMASGQLFSF
+284 TGEMASGQLFSF

-337 SNQQP
+337 SNQEPATSNP

-347 QPAASNQQPAAS
+347 QPAVTFRN
-359 NQQPAASNQQL
+359 
-370 AVRFS
+370 
-375 EVHFAYP
+375 VHFAYP
-382 SRPDVPVL
+382 TRPDVPVL
-390 QGLDLVV
+390 QGLNLEI

-406 GASGAGKSTVVQLLY
+406 GSSGAGKSTVVQLLY
-421 RFHDPQRGALTVQG
+421 RFHDPQQGELLVQG

-474 ASDDEVRQAAEDA
+474 ASDEEVRRAAEDA

-493 ERFPEGW
+493 ERFPDGW
-500 QTQVGE
+500 NTQVGE

-525 LRNPK
+525 LRDPK

-546 ALVQGA
+546 SLVQGA
-552 LETLMKGR
+552 LETLMRGR

-575 DVIAFLHEGRIAE
+575 DVIAFIHEGQIAE
-588 MGSHDELMALEG
+588 MGSHDELMQLDG

-612 GTLTS
+612 GTLTSH

>member
-14 PITWTALKQMARM
+14 PITWSALKQMARM

-50 SNLAFPKYLGEL
+50 SNLAFPKFLGEL

-67 TDPSAIDGI
+67 RDPSAIDGI
-76 AGTLVALLLAQSV
+76 ALTLVGLLLAQSV

-110 AAMYNHLV
+110 SAMYNHLV

-155 IRQLVVIVGG
+155 IRQVVIIVGG

-180 LLVLPLVVVLGVAFG
+180 LLVLPLVVLLGVFFG
-195 SRIRKYA
+195 SKIRKYA
-202 KEVQTA
+202 KDVQTA
-208 SAESNTLVDETLS
+208 SAESNTIVDETLS
-221 AVATV
+221 AAATV
-226 KAYTQEGHEK
+226 KAYTQEGYEMN
-236 ARYRSALERVA
+236 RYRTALDRVA
-247 ALGIRGGIYRG
+247 VLGIRGGILRG

-337 SNQQP
+337 ASEQPATSNQHPSTSNQQP
-342 AASNQ
+342 AVAFRN
-347 QPAASNQQPAAS
+347 
-359 NQQPAASNQQL
+359 
-370 AVRFS
+370 
-375 EVHFAYP
+375 VHFAYP

-390 QGLDLVV
+390 QGVNLEI

-421 RFHDPQRGALTVQG
+421 RFHDPQQGQVLVQG
-435 RDARDWPLD
+435 TDARTWPLA

-451 WVPQDVVLFGRSIL
+451 WVPQDVALFGRSIL
-465 ENIRYSRPE
+465 ENIRY
-474 ASDDEVRQAAEDA
+474 
-487 NAWEFI
+487 
-493 ERFPEGW
+493 
-500 QTQVGE
+500 
-506 RGVQLSGGQR
+506 
-516 QRIAIARAM
+516 
-525 LRNPK
+525 
-530 LLVLDEATSSL
+530 
-541 DPESE
+541 
-546 ALVQGA
+546 
-552 LETLMKGR
+552 
-560 TSLVI
+560 
-565 AHRLSTVRHA
+565 
-575 DVIAFLHEGRIAE
+575 
-588 MGSHDELMALEG
+588 
-600 GRYRAFVQKQWN
+600 
-612 GTLTS
+612 

>member
-14 PITWTALKQMARM
+14 PITWSALKQMARM

-67 TDPSAIDGI
+67 SDPSAIDGI
-76 AGTLVALLLAQSV
+76 ALTLVGLLLAQSV
-89 FSFGRIFFFERVAQ
+89 FSFGRIVFFERVAQ

-155 IRQLVVIVGG
+155 IRQVVIIVGG

-180 LLVLPLVVVLGVAFG
+180 LLVLPLVVLLGVFFG
-195 SRIRKYA
+195 SKIRRYA

-208 SAESNTLVDETLS
+208 SAESNTVVDETLS

-226 KAYTQEGHEK
+226 KAYTQEGTEK
-236 ARYRSALERVA
+236 ARYRSALERVS
-247 ALGIRGGIYRG
+247 ALGIRGGILRG

-337 SNQQP
+337 SGQMP
-342 AASNQ
+342 ASADTEPTGSTDE
-347 QPAASNQQPAAS
+347 
-359 NQQPAASNQQL
+359 
-370 AVRFS
+370 AVRFAD
-375 EVHFAYP
+375 VHFAYP
-382 SRPDVPVL
+382 TRPDVPVL
-390 QGLDLVV
+390 RGLNLIL
-397 REGQQCALV
+397 REGQQLALV
-406 GASGAGKSTVVQLLY
+406 GSSGAGKSTVVQLLY
-421 RFHDPQRGALTVQG
+421 RFHDPQQGQLLVQG
-435 RDARDWPLD
+435 RDAREWPL
-444 ELRGRMA
+444 EALRGRMA

-465 ENIRYSRPE
+465 ENIRYGRPE
-474 ASDDEVRQAAEDA
+474 ASDDDVRRAAEDA

-500 QTQVGE
+500 HTQVGE

-525 LRNPK
+525 LRDPK

-546 ALVQGA
+546 SLVQSA

-575 DVIAFLHEGRIAE
+575 DVIAFLHEGEIAE
-588 MGSHDELMALEG
+588 VGSHDELMKLEG
-600 GRYRAFVQKQWN
+600 GRYRAFVQKQGS
-612 GTLTS
+612 GTLTSQ

>member
-1 MAKAQFGNKTPKK
+1 MNRYR
-14 PITWTALKQMARM
+14 TAL
-27 YVHVKPYRG
+27 
-36 EFLLGLLMLLLSSG
+36 
-50 SNLAFPKYLGEL
+50 
-62 VDAAQ
+62 D
-67 TDPSAIDGI
+67 
-76 AGTLVALLLAQSV
+76 
-89 FSFGRIFFFERVAQ
+89 RVA
-103 RSLASLR
+103 
-110 AAMYNHLV
+110 V
-118 SLPLPFFHE
+118 
-127 KRIGEL
+127 
-133 TNRLQSDIGVLQETF
+133 
-148 TSTLAEF
+148 
-155 IRQLVVIVGG
+155 
-165 IALLVYQSPSLTGFM
+165 
-180 LLVLPLVVVLGVAFG
+180 
-195 SRIRKYA
+195 
-202 KEVQTA
+202 
-208 SAESNTLVDETLS
+208 
-221 AVATV
+221 
-226 KAYTQEGHEK
+226 
-236 ARYRSALERVA
+236 
-247 ALGIRGGIYRG
+247 LGIRGGILRG

-322 ATEAIMAMLDEQPET
+322 ATEAIMAMLDEQPE
-337 SNQQP
+337 SSSP
-342 AASNQ
+342 AASDAPPQ
-347 QPAASNQQPAAS
+347 TPTDSDAAIRLDN
-359 NQQPAASNQQL
+359 
-370 AVRFS
+370 
-375 EVHFAYP
+375 VHFAYP

-390 QGLDLVV
+390 QGVNLEI

-421 RFHDPQRGALTVQG
+421 RFHDPQQGRVLVQG
-435 RDARDWPLD
+435 TDARTWPLD

-451 WVPQDVVLFGRSIL
+451 WVPQDVALFGRSIL
-465 ENIRYSRPE
+465 ENIRYGRPD
-474 ASDDEVRQAAEDA
+474 ASDDEVRRAAEEA

-500 QTQVGE
+500 HTAVGE

-546 ALVQGA
+546 SLVQGA

-575 DVIAFLHEGRIAE
+575 DVIAFLHEGQIAE
-588 MGSHDELMALEG
+588 VGSHDELMAIEG
-600 GRYRAFVQKQWN
+600 GRYRAYVARQWHGN
-612 GTLTS
+612 LTSQ

>member
-14 PITWTALKQMARM
+14 PITWSALKQMSRM

-36 EFLLGLLMLLLSSG
+36 EFLVGLLMLLLSSG

-67 TDPSAIDGI
+67 TNPSAIDGI
-76 AGTLVALLLAQSV
+76 ALTLVVILLAQSV

-110 AAMYNHLV
+110 SAMYNHLV

-155 IRQLVVIVGG
+155 IRQLVIIVGG

-202 KEVQTA
+202 KDVQTA
-208 SAESNTLVDETLS
+208 SAESNTIVDETLS

-226 KAYTQEGHEK
+226 KAYTQEGYEK
-236 ARYRSALERVA
+236 TRYRKALDHVA

-284 SGEMASGQLFSF
+284 TGEMASGQLFSF

-342 AASNQ
+342 ATGDQRLAAGNQ
-347 QPAASNQQPAAS
+347 QPAVAFRD
-359 NQQPAASNQQL
+359 L
-370 AVRFS
+370 
-375 EVHFAYP
+375 HFAYP
-382 SRPDVPVL
+382 TRPDVPVL
-390 QGLDLVV
+390 QGLNLEIQ
-397 REGQQCALV
+397 EGQQCALV
-406 GASGAGKSTVVQLLY
+406 GSSGAGKSTVVQLLY
-421 RFHDPQRGALTVQG
+421 RFHDPQQGKLLVQG

-474 ASDDEVRQAAEDA
+474 ASDDEVRRAAEDA

-493 ERFPEGW
+493 ERFPDGW
-500 QTQVGE
+500 NTQVGE

-525 LRNPK
+525 LRDPK

-546 ALVQGA
+546 SLVQGA
-552 LETLMKGR
+552 LETLMSGR

-575 DVIAFLHEGRIAE
+575 DVIAFIHDGQIAE
-588 MGSHDELMALEG
+588 VGSHDALMQLDG

>member
-14 PITWTALKQMARM
+14 PISWAALKQMSRM
-27 YVHVKPYRG
+27 YVHVKPYRT
-36 EFLLGLLMLLLSSG
+36 EFLIGLLMLLLSSG

-67 TDPSAIDGI
+67 TKPSDIDGI
-76 AGTLVALLLAQSV
+76 ALTLGGILLAQSI

-110 AAMYNHLV
+110 SAMYSHLV

-133 TNRLQSDIGVLQETF
+133 TSRLQSDIGVLQETF

-155 IRQLVVIVGG
+155 IRQIVIIVGG

-180 LLVLPLVVVLGVAFG
+180 LLVLPLVVLLAVFFG
-195 SRIRKYA
+195 ARIRKYA

-208 SAESNTLVDETLS
+208 SAESNTIVDETLS
-221 AVATV
+221 AAATV
-226 KAYTQEGHEK
+226 KAYTQEHFEK
-236 ARYRSALERVA
+236 TRYRAALDRVA
-247 ALGIRGGIYRG
+247 ELGIRGGILRG
-258 AFSSFIIL
+258 GFSSFIIL
-266 GLFGA
+266 GLFGS
-271 LVAVIWKGASLIA
+271 LVAVVWKGASLIA
-284 SGEMASGQLFSF
+284 TGEMASGQLFSF

-342 AASNQ
+342 ATSDQQPATSSQ
-347 QPAASNQQPAAS
+347 QPAASNQQPAVEFRD
-359 NQQPAASNQQL
+359 L
-370 AVRFS
+370 
-375 EVHFAYP
+375 HFAYP
-382 SRPDVPVL
+382 TRPDVPVL
-390 QGLDLVV
+390 RGLNLVV
-397 REGQQCALV
+397 QEGQQCALV

-421 RFHDPQRGALTVQG
+421 RFHDPQQGQLLIRGH
-435 RDARDWPLD
+435 DARDWSLQ

-451 WVPQDVVLFGRSIL
+451 WVPQDVALFGRSIL
-465 ENIRYSRPE
+465 DNIRYGRPE
-474 ASDDEVRQAAEDA
+474 ASDDEVRRAAEDA

-493 ERFPEGW
+493 ERFPEGLN
-500 QTQVGE
+500 TQVGE

-552 LETLMKGR
+552 LEKLMQGR

-575 DVIAFLHEGRIAE
+575 DLIAFLHEGQIAE
-588 MGSHDELMALEG
+588 VGSHEELMARSK
-600 GRYRAFVQKQWN
+600 GRYRAYVTKQWN
-612 GTLTS
+612 GNLTSQE

>member
-14 PITWTALKQMARM
+14 PISWAALKQMSRM
-27 YVHVKPYRG
+27 YVHVKPYRT
-36 EFLLGLLMLLLSSG
+36 EFLIGLLMLLLSSG

-67 TDPSAIDGI
+67 TKPSDIDGI
-76 AGTLVALLLAQSV
+76 ALTLGGILLAQSI

-110 AAMYNHLV
+110 SAMYSHLV

-133 TNRLQSDIGVLQETF
+133 TSRLQSDIGVLQETF

-155 IRQLVVIVGG
+155 IRQIVIIVGG

-180 LLVLPLVVVLGVAFG
+180 LLVLPLVVLLAVFFG
-195 SRIRKYA
+195 GRIRKYA

-208 SAESNTLVDETLS
+208 SAESNTIVDETLS
-221 AVATV
+221 AAATV
-226 KAYTQEGHEK
+226 KAYTQEQFEK
-236 ARYRSALERVA
+236 TRYRAALDRVA
-247 ALGIRGGIYRG
+247 ELGIRGGILRG
-258 AFSSFIIL
+258 GFSSFIIL
-266 GLFGA
+266 GLFGS
-271 LVAVIWKGASLIA
+271 LVAVVWKGASLIA
-284 SGEMASGQLFSF
+284 TGEMASGQLFSF

-337 SNQQP
+337 SGQQP
-342 AASNQ
+342 AASSQ
-347 QPAASNQQPAAS
+347 QPATSSQQPAVAFRD
-359 NQQPAASNQQL
+359 L
-370 AVRFS
+370 
-375 EVHFAYP
+375 HFAYP
-382 SRPDVPVL
+382 TRPDGPVL
-390 QGLDLVV
+390 RGLNLVV
-397 REGQQCALV
+397 QEGQQCALV

-421 RFHDPQRGALTVQG
+421 RFHDPQQGQLLIRG
-435 RDARDWPLD
+435 RDARDWPLQD
-444 ELRGRMA
+444 LRGRMA
-451 WVPQDVVLFGRSIL
+451 WGPQDVALFGRSIL
-465 ENIRYSRPE
+465 DNIRYGRPE
-474 ASDDEVRQAAEDA
+474 ASDEEVRRSAEDA

-493 ERFPEGW
+493 ERFPDGW
-500 QTQVGE
+500 NTQVGE

-525 LRNPK
+525 LRDPK

-546 ALVQGA
+546 GLVQGA
-552 LETLMKGR
+552 LEKLMQGR

-575 DVIAFLHEGRIAE
+575 DLIAFLHEGQIAE
-588 MGSHDELMALEG
+588 VGSHEELMARSK
-600 GRYRAFVQKQWN
+600 GRYRAYVTKQWN
-612 GTLTS
+612 GNLTSQE

>member
-14 PITWTALKQMARM
+14 PITWSALKQMARM

-67 TDPSAIDGI
+67 SDPSAIDGI
-76 AGTLVALLLAQSV
+76 ALTLVGLLLAQSV
-89 FSFGRIFFFERVAQ
+89 FSFGRIVFFERVAQ

-155 IRQLVVIVGG
+155 IRQVVIIVGG

-180 LLVLPLVVVLGVAFG
+180 LLVLPLVVLLGVFFG
-195 SRIRKYA
+195 SKIRRYA

-208 SAESNTLVDETLS
+208 SAESNTVVDETLS

-226 KAYTQEGHEK
+226 KAYTQEGTEK
-236 ARYRSALERVA
+236 ARYRSALERVS
-247 ALGIRGGIYRG
+247 ALGIRGGILRG

-306 VGGLADVYSR
+306 LGGLADVYSR

-337 SNQQP
+337 SGQMP
-342 AASNQ
+342 ASADTEPTGSTDE
-347 QPAASNQQPAAS
+347 
-359 NQQPAASNQQL
+359 
-370 AVRFS
+370 AVRFAD
-375 EVHFAYP
+375 VHFAYP
-382 SRPDVPVL
+382 TRPDVPVL
-390 QGLDLVV
+390 RGLNLIL
-397 REGQQCALV
+397 REGQQLALV
-406 GASGAGKSTVVQLLY
+406 GSSGAGKSTVVQLLY
-421 RFHDPQRGALTVQG
+421 RFHDPQQGQLLVQG
-435 RDARDWPLD
+435 RDAREWPL
-444 ELRGRMA
+444 EALRGRMA

-465 ENIRYSRPE
+465 ENIRYGRPE
-474 ASDDEVRQAAEDA
+474 ASDDDVRRAAEDA

-500 QTQVGE
+500 HTQVGE

-525 LRNPK
+525 LRDPK

-546 ALVQGA
+546 SLVQSA

-575 DVIAFLHEGRIAE
+575 DVIAFLHEGQIAE
-588 MGSHDELMALEG
+588 VGSHDELMKLEG
-600 GRYRAFVQKQWN
+600 GRYRAFVQKQGS
-612 GTLTS
+612 GTLTSQ